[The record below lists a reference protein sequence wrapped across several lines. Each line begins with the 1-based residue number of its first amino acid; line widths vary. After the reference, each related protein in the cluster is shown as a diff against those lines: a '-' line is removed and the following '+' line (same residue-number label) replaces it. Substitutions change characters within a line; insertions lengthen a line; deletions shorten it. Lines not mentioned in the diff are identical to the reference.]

1 MEDGLYAMMADLGGM
16 EIAMNQPAG
25 GINNK
30 RLRSRGGDK
39 AADFPDPFVVDD
51 PINTNAN

>member
-1 MEDGLYAMMADLGGM
+1 MENRLYAMMGELGGM
-16 EIAMNQPAG
+16 EIPLNQPRG

-30 RLRSRGGDK
+30 RLRGRGGDE
-39 AADFPDPFVVDD
+39 ATDFPSPLVVDE